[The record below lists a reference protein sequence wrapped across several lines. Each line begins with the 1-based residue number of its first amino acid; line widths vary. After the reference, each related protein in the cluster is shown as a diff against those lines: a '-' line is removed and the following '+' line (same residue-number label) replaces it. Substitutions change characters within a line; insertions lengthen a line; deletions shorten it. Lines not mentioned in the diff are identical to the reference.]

1 MLDAAHFSFNL
12 EFQPHGYNN
21 TINIVVTYYG
31 VMSNFN
37 KEYHEKMHKSD
48 YFDKVAGQCGYL
60 NKIILEAENSL
71 DLDQSVNLYSAAR
84 SKTNDLTKSLHQFL
98 SEVKPDEKL
107 KAA

>member
-1 MLDAAHFSFNL
+1 
-12 EFQPHGYNN
+12 
-21 TINIVVTYYG
+21 
-31 VMSNFN
+31 
-37 KEYHEKMHKSD
+37 MHKSD
-48 YFDKVAGQCGYL
+48 YFNTVVEQCRYL

-84 SKTNDLTKSLHQFL
+84 SKTNDLPKSLHQFL